1 MKKLI
6 LILIALI
13 CFSCE
18 GSTTNL
24 TNIPPIEYGD
34 CELTTDEVNYIM
46 FELSD
51 IIKFNH
57 NLITN
62 EYSFNYDDP
71 DAFDLEDMAHKS
83 GLNEWYN
90 DYITVKLSKEDF
102 FELFKDTQ
110 KSKKEQWNI
119 TNNEKWLLKEVITT
133 IEGKVNFQYYLI
145 KNPTLIEG

>member
-62 EYSFNYDDP
+62 EYSFNYNDP
-71 DAFDLEDMAHKS
+71 DAFDLE
-83 GLNEWYN
+83 EWYN
-90 DYITVKLSKEDF
+90 DYITVKISKEDF

-145 KNPTLIEG
+145 KNPTLIDG

>member
-18 GSTTNL
+18 GSTTHL

-57 NLITN
+57 NPITN

-71 DAFDLEDMAHKS
+71 DAFDLEDMALKS

-90 DYITVKLSKEDF
+90 DYITVKISKEDF

-145 KNPTLIEG
+145 KNPTLIDG

>member
-18 GSTTNL
+18 GSETNL
-24 TNIPPIEYGD
+24 TNIPPTEYGD

-62 EYSFNYDDP
+62 EYSFNYNDP
-71 DAFDLEDMAHKS
+71 DAFDLE
-83 GLNEWYN
+83 EWYN
-90 DYITVKLSKEDF
+90 DYITVKISKEDF

-145 KNPTLIEG
+145 KNPTLIDG

>member
-13 CFSCE
+13 CFSCD
-18 GSTTNL
+18 GNTTNL
-24 TNIPPIEYGD
+24 TNIPPIDYGD
-34 CELTTDEVNYIM
+34 CELTDEVNYIM

-51 IIKFNH
+51 ILEFNY
-57 NLITN
+57 NPMNN

-71 DAFDLEDMAHKS
+71 DAFDLDDMAYKS

-90 DYITVKLSKEDF
+90 DYITVKISKEDF

-119 TNNEKWLLKEVITT
+119 TNNEKWLLKEVITH
-133 IEGKVNFQYYLI
+133 IEGKVNSQYYLT
-145 KNPTLIEG
+145 KNPTSIDR